1 MAEREL
7 RTCGQIVSLPG
18 SLKFTELPTFKARCY
33 QDGTDLSAVG
43 PNQRPWS
50 RRRACWRIAKYRSI
64 PQPCSL
70 ASGLS
75 TRVGQARP
83 ALSAQDERLLAR

>member
-43 PNQRPWS
+43 PNQRP
-50 RRRACWRIAKYRSI
+50 
-64 PQPCSL
+64 
-70 ASGLS
+70 
-75 TRVGQARP
+75 
-83 ALSAQDERLLAR
+83 